1 MKKDFKY
8 IFFDA
13 DDTLWE
19 NESYF
24 RNAEKQFHKL
34 FADYAS
40 EEDLVHVLWK
50 KQEDNIPYFGYGSKT
65 YLIGMLDTAHELYGK
80 PLPEDIYSK
89 IKEIIRN
96 LAFHEVDLFE
106 NVHETLEALSKKYRL
121 AVVTKGDL
129 TEQLT
134 KYHKSGLAKYF
145 HHIEVVPNKSTE
157 DYMGVISKLDIE
169 PSEVLMVGNSVKS
182 DIAPVIEI
190 GGTAVYIPSENI
202 WVHEIMD
209 LPSSENI
216 IELSEISQLKEIL
229 L

>member
-19 NESYF
+19 NEWYF
-24 RNAEKQFHKL
+24 RDAERQFHEL

-40 EEDLVHVLWK
+40 KEDIVHVLWK

-89 IKEIIRN
+89 VKEIIRN
-96 LAFHEVDLFE
+96 LAFHEVDIYE
-106 NVHETLEALSKKYRL
+106 NVQETLEALSQKYRL

-145 HHIEVVPNKSTE
+145 HHIEVVPNKSPE
-157 DYMGVISKLDIE
+157 DYLGVISKLDIE

-182 DIAPVIEI
+182 DIAPIIEI

-202 WVHEIMD
+202 WIHEVMD